1 MRPPHEDARSAHVP
15 AGTPDGADP
24 DVAAYCL
31 RLGDDALVLAQRLC
45 EWAARSPQ
53 LEEDV
58 ALMNLALDL
67 LGQSRSLLTLAG
79 EREGAGRDEDD
90 LAFLRDEPDFVNA
103 QLMELENGDFGRT
116 MARQL
121 LVSAY
126 ALPMWQAL
134 VASADADLAGVAGK
148 AVKEVAY
155 HLDHARSWV
164 VRLGDGTEE
173 SHRRMQQ
180 GLDEVWPYAC
190 ELFESDAL
198 LDRLVAR
205 GVAADPAALQTIW
218 RATVEDVLAE
228 ATLSVPETDW
238 RPTGGRGGTH
248 TESFGYLLAELQHL
262 HRSHPGVTW

>member
-1 MRPPHEDARSAHVP
+1 MP
-15 AGTPDGADP
+15 ADS
-24 DVAAYCL
+24 DVFQYCL

-103 QLMELENGDFGRT
+103 QLMELDNGDFGRT

-126 ALPMWQAL
+126 QLPLWEALSS
-134 VASADADLAGVAGK
+134 SADPDLAGVAGK
-148 AVKEVAY
+148 AVKEAAY

-164 VRLGDGTEE
+164 VRLGE
-173 SHRRMQQ
+173 HACRRGWTRCGRSPSSCSRSTSSSSASSRVGSQ
-180 GLDEVWPYAC
+180 PI
-190 ELFESDAL
+190 L
-198 LDRLVAR
+198 LRC
-205 GVAADPAALQTIW
+205 
-218 RATVEDVLAE
+218 
-228 ATLSVPETDW
+228 S
-238 RPTGGRGGTH
+238 
-248 TESFGYLLAELQHL
+248 
-262 HRSHPGVTW
+262 RSG

>member
-1 MRPPHEDARSAHVP
+1 MT
-15 AGTPDGADP
+15 TPVTTADL
-24 DVAAYCL
+24 DVFQYCL

-79 EREGAGRDEDD
+79 VREGAGRDEDD

-126 ALPMWQAL
+126 AVPLWQGL
-134 VASADADLAGVAGK
+134 CGSADADLAAIAGK

-164 VRLGDGTEE
+164 VRLGDGTAE
-173 SHRRMQQ
+173 SHRRMQA
-180 GLDEVWPYAC
+180 GLDQVWPYAY
-190 ELFESDAL
+190 ELFEVDEL
-198 LDRLVAR
+198 VQRLVSR
-205 GVAADPAALQTIW
+205 GIAPDPAALQPIW
-218 RATVEDVLAE
+218 EAAVQDVLAE
-228 ATLSVPETDW
+228 ATLTVPATDW
-238 RPTGGRGGTH
+238 RPDGGRRGTH
-248 TESFGYLLAELQHL
+248 TEAFGYLLAEMQHL
-262 HRSHPGVTW
+262 HRSHPGVSW

>member
-1 MRPPHEDARSAHVP
+1 MIVP
-15 AGTPDGADP
+15 SVSVDL
-24 DVAAYCL
+24 DVAAYVL

-103 QLMELENGDFGRT
+103 QLMEVPNGDFGQT

-126 ALPMWQAL
+126 ALPLWQAL
-134 VASADADLAGVAGK
+134 SSSADADLAGIAGK
-148 AVKEVAY
+148 AVKEAAY

-173 SHRRMQQ
+173 SHRRAQA
-180 GLDEVWPYAC
+180 GLDAVWPYAF
-190 ELFESDAL
+190 ELFEVDE
-198 LDRLVAR
+198 LVARLAER
-205 GVAADPAALQTIW
+205 GVAADPAALQPVW

-228 ATLSVPETDW
+228 ATLSVPDTDW
-238 RPTGGRGGTH
+238 RPTGGRRGVH

-262 HRSHPGVTW
+262 HRSHPGVSW

>member
-1 MRPPHEDARSAHVP
+1 MSHTLVDLETS
-15 AGTPDGADP
+15 
-24 DVAAYCL
+24 AYCL
-31 RLGDDALVLAQRLC
+31 RLGDDALVLGQRLC

-79 EREGAGRDEDD
+79 EREGAGRDEDA

-126 ALPMWQAL
+126 AVPLWQGL
-134 VASADADLAGVAGK
+134 CSSADADLAGIAGK
-148 AVKEVAY
+148 AVKEVTY

-173 SHRRMQQ
+173 SHRRAQA
-180 GLDEVWPYAC
+180 GLDEVWPYAF
-190 ELFESDAL
+190 ELFERDE
-198 LDRLVAR
+198 LVAALVRR
-205 GVAADPAALQTIW
+205 GVAADPDLLRPQW
-218 RATVEDVLAE
+218 EATVTAALAE
-228 ATLSVPETDW
+228 ATLAVPETTW
-238 RPTGGRGGTH
+238 RPTGGRSGRHLT
-248 TESFGYLLAELQHL
+248 SFGYLLAELQHL
-262 HRSHPGVTW
+262 HRSHPGARW

>member
-1 MRPPHEDARSAHVP
+1 MS
-15 AGTPDGADP
+15 TTTTADL

-45 EWAARSPQ
+45 EWSARSPQ

-79 EREGAGRDEDD
+79 VREGAGRDEDD

-103 QLMELENGDFGRT
+103 QIMELDNGDFGRT

-126 ALPMWQAL
+126 AVPLWQAL
-134 VASADADLAGVAGK
+134 ATSADVDLAAIAGK

-180 GLDEVWPYAC
+180 GLDEVWPYAF
-190 ELFESDAL
+190 ELFEVDEL
-198 LDRLVAR
+198 TQRLVSQ
-205 GVAADPAALQTIW
+205 GVAADPAAVQPVW
-218 RATVEDVLAE
+218 ERTVTEVLAE
-228 ATLSVPETDW
+228 ATLAVPETDW
-238 RPTGGRGGTH
+238 RPTGGRRGTH
-248 TESFGYLLAELQHL
+248 TEAFGYLLAEMQHL
-262 HRSHPGVTW
+262 HRSHPGVSW

>member
-1 MRPPHEDARSAHVP
+1 M
-15 AGTPDGADP
+15 TTTDP

-67 LGQSRSLLTLAG
+67 LGQSRNLLTLAG

-90 LAFLRDEPDFVNA
+90 LAFLRDEPEFVNA
-103 QLMELENGDFGRT
+103 QLVELDNGDFGRT

-126 ALPMWQAL
+126 ALPLWQAL
-134 VASADADLAGVAGK
+134 CSSTDPDLAGIAGK

-173 SHRRMQQ
+173 SHRRVQA
-180 GLDEVWPYAC
+180 GLDEVWPYAF
-190 ELFESDAL
+190 ELFEVDDLTA
-198 LDRLVAR
+198 RLVDR
-205 GVAADPAALQTIW
+205 GVAADPAALQPIW
-218 RATVEDVLAE
+218 RATVEEALAE
-228 ATLSVPETDW
+228 ATLEVPQTDW
-238 RPTGGRGGTH
+238 RPGGGRRGTH
-248 TESFGYLLAELQHL
+248 TEAFGFLLAELQHL
-262 HRSHPGVTW
+262 HRSHPGVSW

>member
-1 MRPPHEDARSAHVP
+1 M
-15 AGTPDGADP
+15 GTSTTTDL

-79 EREGAGRDEDD
+79 SREGMGRDEDD

-103 QLMELENGDFGRT
+103 QLMELENGDFART

-126 ALPMWQAL
+126 ALPLWQAL
-134 VASADADLAGVAGK
+134 CTSTDSDLAGIAGK

-164 VRLGDGTEE
+164 VRLGDGTDE
-173 SHRRMQQ
+173 SHRRMQA
-180 GLDEVWPYAC
+180 GIDEVWPYC
-190 ELFESDAL
+190 HELFDADPL
-198 LDRLVAR
+198 LDRLMAR
-205 GVAADPAALQTIW
+205 GVAADPAALQAIW
-218 RATVEDVLAE
+218 RSTVEDVLAE
-228 ATLSVPETDW
+228 ATLSLPDTDW
-238 RPTGGRGGTH
+238 RPGGGRQGRH
-248 TESFGYLLAELQHL
+248 TEAFGYLLAELQHL

>member
-1 MRPPHEDARSAHVP
+1 MDQ
-15 AGTPDGADP
+15 
-24 DVAAYCL
+24 DVFRYCL

-103 QLMELENGDFGRT
+103 QLMELDNGDFGRT

-121 LVSAY
+121 LVSAHSLPLWE
-126 ALPMWQAL
+126 ALTG
-134 VASADADLAGVAGK
+134 STDADLAAIAGK

-164 VRLGDGTEE
+164 VRLGDGTAE
-173 SHRRMQQ
+173 SHRRMQA
-180 GLDEVWPYAC
+180 GLDEVWPYAF
-190 ELFESDAL
+190 ELFERDDLTA
-198 LDRLVAR
+198 RLVER
-205 GVAADPAALQTIW
+205 GVAADPAALQPVW
-218 RATVEDVLAE
+218 RRTVEDVLAE
-228 ATLSVPETDW
+228 ATLAVPETDW
-238 RPTGGRGGTH
+238 RPTGGRRGTH
-248 TESFGYLLAELQHL
+248 TEAFGYLLAEMQHL